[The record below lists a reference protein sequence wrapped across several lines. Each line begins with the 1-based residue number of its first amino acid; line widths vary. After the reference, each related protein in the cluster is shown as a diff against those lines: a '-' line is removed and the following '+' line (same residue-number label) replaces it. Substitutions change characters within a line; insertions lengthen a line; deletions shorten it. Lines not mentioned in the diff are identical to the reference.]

1 MQPSRRLATPSLPPP
16 FFFFCISLF
25 LVSFGKMLNSY
36 TAAGNEKSFPAA
48 GRKAHFTRFMRLG
61 NATPVPGCARPTAV
75 PSVSEHSAG
84 TGGSQPFPQGNMEGI
99 RGAGFGHRAA
109 FPHLLPCQLRV
120 PQTQPRQTA
129 RPSRRTQERGT
140 APAPA
145 SEAQRER
152 VSAFP
157 YVPLI
162 KSPPPR
168 AGGELLRS
176 ISCHGDHKSRK
187 SKNTHL

>member
-1 MQPSRRLATPSLPPP
+1 
-16 FFFFCISLF
+16 
-25 LVSFGKMLNSY
+25 MLNSY

-75 PSVSEHSAG
+75 LSVSEHLAG
-84 TGGSQPFPQGNMEGI
+84 TGGSQPFPPGKMEG
-99 RGAGFGHRAA
+99 GYAEQGSATAPPSHTFSRASSA
-109 FPHLLPCQLRV
+109 SP
-120 PQTQPRQTA
+120 
-129 RPSRRTQERGT
+129 RPSRDKPSGRPGVPKRGT